1 MADAKKVRLRAMQT
15 IQKTDA
21 DEAPGPSR
29 WLVPG
34 QPSGIFHTTPQR
46 AKKLVAAGYAVELGP
61 DLRKKRK
68 PVADDAPDTDAIPRD
83 FPFRAKLAA
92 AGVNTLSELH
102 EIPDL
107 TVLNGI
113 GDAAVQSILKA
124 LGALD
129 EV

>member
-21 DEAPGPSR
+21 DEARGHGR

-34 QPSGIFHTTPQR
+34 HPSGIFHTTPER
-46 AKKLVAAGYAVELGP
+46 AEKLVASGHAIELGP

-68 PVADDAPDTDAIPRD
+68 PVADDAPDTDTIPRD
-83 FPFRAKLAA
+83 FPFRSKLAA
-92 AGVNTLSELH
+92 AGVNTLSELR

-113 GDAAVQSILKA
+113 GDTSARSILKA
-124 LGALD
+124 LVALD